1 MTTEDILAMLRD
13 GDSIEDIGNHFA
25 KLMNAAKAQYDQEQK
40 ASEARKLSSLTDII
54 ARFIDWID
62 EYITPVPDDKDP
74 EVLAKELIKALDATK
89 SITSKLF
96 DSIDSID
103 FDTLDTLE
111 KLFDQKKEVKAASSR
126 QQDLDLQDIV
136 DMFLKQ

>member
-62 EYITPVPDDKDP
+62 EYVTPVPEDEDP
-74 EVLAKELIKALDATK
+74 EALAKELIKTLDATK

-96 DSIDSID
+96 DGID
-103 FDTLDTLE
+103 FDTLDKYLDNTN
-111 KLFDQKKEVKAASSR
+111 KHQKKEVKSARA
-126 QQDLDLQDIV
+126 QAEEDLQTLVDI
-136 DMFLKQ
+136 FLQQ

>member
-40 ASEARKLSSLTDII
+40 ASEALKLSKLTKII
-54 ARFIDWID
+54 ADLLDWID
-62 EYITPVPDDKDP
+62 EYVTPVPEDEDP
-74 EVLAKELIKALDATK
+74 EALAKELIKALDTTK
-89 SITSKLF
+89 NITNKLF

-103 FDTLDTLE
+103 FDTLD
-111 KLFDQKKEVKAASSR
+111 KLFDQKKEVKAAKPQYDS
-126 QQDLDLQDIV
+126 DLQSIV
-136 DMFLKQ
+136 DMFLGK

>member
-40 ASEARKLSSLTDII
+40 AQEARKLSSLTDII

-62 EYITPVPDDKDP
+62 EYVTSVPEDEDP
-74 EVLAKELIKALDATK
+74 EVLAKELIKTLDATK

-96 DSIDSID
+96 DSVDSID
-103 FDTLDTLE
+103 FDTLD
-111 KLFDQKKEVKAASSR
+111 KLFDQKKGVNAAKPQFDS
-126 QQDLDLQDIV
+126 DLQDIV
-136 DMFLKQ
+136 DMFLGK